1 MKVDVLGTKYKI
13 IKHNK
18 DNPIR
23 IDGCDGYCDYTVKE
37 IHIAEMEDYEWAD
50 VEAHANKVIRHELV
64 HAFLYEGGLNSES
77 WARNEEIVDW
87 MAIQIPKIAN
97 KFNKLNI

>member
-1 MKVDVLGTKYKI
+1 MKVDVLGTKYKV

-18 DNPIR
+18 NNPIR

-50 VEAHANKVIRHELV
+50 IKNHANKVIRHELV
-64 HAFLYEGGLNSES
+64 HAFLYESGLDIES
-77 WARNEEIVDW
+77 WARNEELVDW
-87 MAIQIPKIAN
+87 MAIQIPKVAN
-97 KFNKLNI
+97 KYNELNI

>member
-18 DNPIR
+18 NNPIR
-23 IDGCDGYCDYTVKE
+23 INGCDGYCDYTVKE

-50 VEAHANKVIRHELV
+50 IKGHANKVIRHELV
-64 HAFLYEGGLNSES
+64 HAFLYESGLDVES
-77 WARNEEIVDW
+77 WARNEELVDW
-87 MAIQIPKIAN
+87 MAIQIPKVAN
-97 KFNKLNI
+97 KYNELNI

>member
-18 DNPIR
+18 NNPIR
-23 IDGCDGYCDYTVKE
+23 INGCDGYCDYTVKE

-50 VEAHANKVIRHELV
+50 IKSHANKVIRHELV
-64 HAFLYEGGLNSES
+64 HAFLYESGLDIES
-77 WARNEEIVDW
+77 WARNEELVDW
-87 MAIQIPKIAN
+87 MAIQIPKVAN
-97 KFNKLNI
+97 KYKELNI